1 MIYVLYGEEQF
12 LIDQEM
18 ERIKEGLGPQDML
31 ALNTVRLVGKDITFP
46 ELQAHSDTVPFL
58 ADYRLVVVE
67 GLLERLDARRA
78 GQRGESDRDAE
89 GSAGGPGSR
98 RGRPGAPSGWDQ
110 LEQYSANVPETTCL
124 VFIDGPLQPQN
135 RLLSALKAAAKVQ
148 EFRKLRGQRL
158 DEWARAQASKQGVQ
172 FSPDALRL
180 LLQVVGDNLRMLSSE
195 MEKLSLYA
203 GDAPVQPKDVHEL
216 VASARETTIYALID
230 SVAEQRLANAQH
242 ALHQLLRD
250 GWSPPQVLVRLAQ
263 QYRQLLLTKALQE
276 RKLTGRALME
286 RLGMRSEFPFN
297 KTVDQAR
304 RYSAPALQHALE
316 QLLDADMS
324 LKTGKLP
331 PEVALELLVTDLCR
345 GAVRS

>member
-1 MIYVLYGEEQF
+1 MIHVLYGEEQF
-12 LIDQEM
+12 LVDQEM
-18 ERIKEGLGPQDML
+18 QRIKAGLGPQDML
-31 ALNTVRLVGKDITFP
+31 ALNTARLAGKDLTFA

-67 GLLERLDARRA
+67 GLLGQLDPRRA
-78 GQRGESDRDAE
+78 GRPGESDR
-89 GSAGGPGSR
+89 GAGGSGSR
-98 RGRPGAPSGWDQ
+98 RGSRGASSGWDQ

-124 VFIDGPLQPQN
+124 VFIEGPLQPQN
-135 RLLSALKAAAKVQ
+135 RMLSALKAAAKVQ

-158 DEWARAQASKQGVQ
+158 DEWAREQASKLGVR

-180 LLQVVGDNLRMLSSE
+180 LLQVVGDNLRVLSSE

-203 GDAPVQPKDVHEL
+203 GEAPVQPKDVREL
-216 VASARETTIYALID
+216 VASARETTIYSLID
-230 SVAEQRLANAQH
+230 SVAEQKLANAQH

-250 GWSPPQVLVRLAQ
+250 GWSETNILVRLAQ

-276 RKLTGRALME
+276 QKVTGRALME
-286 RLGMRSEFPFN
+286 RLGMRSQYPF
-297 KTVDQAR
+297 DQAVKQAR
-304 RYSAPALQHALE
+304 GYAAPTLRHALE
-316 QLLDADMS
+316 QILDADIS